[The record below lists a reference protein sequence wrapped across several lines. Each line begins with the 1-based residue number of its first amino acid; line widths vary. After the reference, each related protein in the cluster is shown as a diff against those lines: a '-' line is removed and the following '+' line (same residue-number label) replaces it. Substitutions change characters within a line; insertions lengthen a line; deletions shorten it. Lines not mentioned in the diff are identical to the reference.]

1 MQISKINQWL
11 KYIMIILL
19 ISLALLSIYYK
30 YDNCSVCK
38 FKINDSNYD
47 ANELMGLYS
56 NKCLKSN
63 SSFLNSFNQINFS
76 KLNIKS
82 T

>member
-1 MQISKINQWL
+1 MQISQINQWL
-11 KYIMIILL
+11 KYIMLVLL
-19 ISLALLSIYYK
+19 ISLAILSVYYK

-38 FKINDSNYD
+38 FKINNSNYG